1 MNQTLLGKTLP
12 STDNNE
18 ITIGSGGNNDSSLV
32 VKQNQSSKNLEYNE
46 KLKANEIKTEDQAMK
61 SPKMSGSRNQ

>member
-18 ITIGSGGNNDSSLV
+18 ITSGSGGNNDSSLV
-32 VKQNQSSKNLEYNE
+32 VKQNQSIKNLENNE
-46 KLKANEIKTEDQAMK
+46 T
-61 SPKMSGSRNQ
+61 

>member
-18 ITIGSGGNNDSSLV
+18 ITSGSGGNNDSSLG
-32 VKQNQSSKNLEYNE
+32 VKQNQSIKNLDNNE
-46 KLKANEIKTEDQAMK
+46 TQMASEIKTEDQAMR

>member
-18 ITIGSGGNNDSSLV
+18 ITSGSGGNNDSSLG
-32 VKQNQSSKNLEYNE
+32 VKQNQSIKNLDNNE
-46 KLKANEIKTEDQAMK
+46 T
-61 SPKMSGSRNQ
+61 